1 MRHKDFKE
9 SNAAL
14 ELVRALSGHNI
25 SVICESFPKPN
36 VCKLQCG
43 YDKRF

>member
-9 SNAAL
+9 FNAAL
-14 ELVRALSGHNI
+14 ELVRVLSGHNI
-25 SVICESFPKPN
+25 SAICESFPN